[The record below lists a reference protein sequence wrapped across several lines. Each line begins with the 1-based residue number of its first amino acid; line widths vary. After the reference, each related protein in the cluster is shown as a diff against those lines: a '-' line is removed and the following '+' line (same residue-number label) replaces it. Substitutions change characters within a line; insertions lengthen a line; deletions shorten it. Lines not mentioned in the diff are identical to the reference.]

1 MTEQSEYT
9 GLVGEFGGECVSYSS
24 FLKVRLVN
32 MCADVN
38 TSIHNNYTIFS
49 QWIIYDLVIKLLIP
63 QLS

>member
-32 MCADVN
+32 VCADVN
-38 TSIHNNYTIFS
+38 ASI
-49 QWIIYDLVIKLLIP
+49 L
-63 QLS
+63 